1 MTNINIMLTVSVI
14 LIMLI
19 ILYNYYDIIMK
30 NINIKIGLT
39 ISVILI
45 MLIVL
50 YNYYDK
56 IPSRIDHITRNKHNV
71 FPVGKLTHIKDNKY
85 IDKNNVTWLK
95 RGFLNSLA
103 HSPFENYVF
112 ETYDTKKQ
120 SSSEVEVLKKEFDN
134 GNQDFKPA
142 TFNYNSSFI
151 SPLAHFFSDMLP
163 SIIYLFPNYKTYNQ

>member
-39 ISVILI
+39 ISVIVI

-56 IPSRIDHITRNKHNV
+56 IPSRIEHITRNKHNV
-71 FPVGKLTHIKDNKY
+71 FPVGNLTHIKDNKY
-85 IDKNNVTWLK
+85 IDKNKVTWLK

>member
-1 MTNINIMLTVSVI
+1 MTNINII
-14 LIMLI
+14 LKISGILI
-19 ILYNYYDIIMK
+19 ILMI
-30 NINIKIGLT
+30 
-39 ISVILI
+39 
-45 MLIVL
+45 IVL

-71 FPVGKLTHIKDNKY
+71 FPVGNLTHIKDNKY

-103 HSPFENYVF
+103 HNPFDNYVF
-112 ETYDTKKQ
+112 ETYDIKKQ

-151 SPLAHFFSDMLP
+151 SPLSHFFSDMLP
-163 SIIYLFPNYKTYNQ
+163 SVIYLFPNYKTFN